1 MFRIVIFAGF
11 VFAAWRWGDWRNWE
25 KYYSTILYFILISI
39 LQTLVTY
46 DHYLWKFNPSD
57 AVPFLNNHIAITIA
71 VSFVVFTSTALIFLA
86 NYPNN
91 HHQYWYI
98 LLWICLY
105 VFIEIITMKTGLIT
119 HHHGWTLGWSIAVN
133 VLTFPML
140 RLHFLRPLLT
150 WVLTFIFFTTFCVI
164 FGVAP

>member
-46 DHYLWKFNPSD
+46 DHYLWKFNPTP
-57 AVPFLNNHIAITIA
+57 ALPLLNNHFAITIA
-71 VSFVVFTSTALIFLA
+71 VSFVVFTCTTLIYLG

-98 LLWICLY
+98 LLWICFY
-105 VFIEIITMKTGLIT
+105 TFIEIITIKAGLIT
-119 HHHGWTLGWSIAVN
+119 YHHGWSLGWSIVVN
-133 VLTFPML
+133 LLTFPML
-140 RLHFLRPLLT
+140 RLHLSRPLLT
-150 WVLTFIFFTTFCVI
+150 WVFTFIFFTVFCVI
-164 FGVAP
+164 FNVAP